1 LIEPGLLDDL
11 AKRVEEAERKFQAAD
26 LDLRLRELDAAKQR
40 QVTHRTL
47 DLNIFRG
54 GGVIRDKS

>member
-1 LIEPGLLDDL
+1 MIEPGLLDDL
-11 AKRVEEAERKFQAAD
+11 AKRVEEAEKKFQAAD

-40 QVTHRTL
+40 QVTHRIL
-47 DLNIFRG
+47 DLNTSR